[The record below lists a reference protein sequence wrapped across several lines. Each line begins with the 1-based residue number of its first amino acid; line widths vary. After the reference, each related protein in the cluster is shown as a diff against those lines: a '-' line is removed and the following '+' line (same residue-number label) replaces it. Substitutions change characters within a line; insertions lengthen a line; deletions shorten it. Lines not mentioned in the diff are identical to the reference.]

1 MDLDATLLTTFR
13 ARFEAKEPDPKNFVR
28 RVTKLDVYLT
38 VEDLV
43 EARRSKGFAWEGI
56 AEDFS
61 ALGVD
66 MPVATLKTCFRRAR
80 NIKRSGASARPKTP
94 RRSTRPLRVERQAE
108 RSAGG
113 SVAEIL
119 PISEGASSAL
129 VDAAPPTT
137 PAATEVPSSNHE
149 EASNVAADAHAQNPQ
164 APADAASGSADR
176 VASNTPPMAATD
188 ADAHTTLE
196 SGPGPC
202 SDAAAVDSP
211 SPTLEGSSQS
221 FPVAQSGANGGSRE
235 EMVRDGGNDSAPTE
249 ELRSLAADGHSAAGT
264 RNVALRTVEGEDE
277 PPRAA
282 LVDHAARNDAAKNE
296 TVTPP
301 AVAPNPRDVSRLSE
315 LRARA
320 SPPDKRRMAFIP
332 RPDEEL

>member
-13 ARFEAKEPDPKNFVR
+13 ARFEAKEPHPKNFVR

-61 ALGVD
+61 ALGVE

-80 NIKRSGASARPKTP
+80 SIKTARPKTP
-94 RRSTRPLRVERQAE
+94 RRSPRPLRVERQTE
-108 RSAGG
+108 RSAAD
-113 SVAEIL
+113 SVAELL
-119 PISEGASSAL
+119 PTREGASSTL

-149 EASNVAADAHAQNPQ
+149 EASNVAADAHAQSTE
-164 APADAASGSADR
+164 AAADAASGSPDGVDAK
-176 VASNTPPMAATD
+176 PPMAA
-188 ADAHTTLE
+188 ADAETHTTLE
-196 SGPGPC
+196 RGPGPC
-202 SDAAAVDSP
+202 SDEAAVDAP
-211 SPTLEGSSQS
+211 SPTLEDSSQS
-221 FPVAQSGANGGSRE
+221 SPVAPSGANGGSRE
-235 EMVRDGGNDSAPTE
+235 EMVRDGGNDSAPTD
-249 ELRSLAADGHSAAGT
+249 ELRSVAADGHSAVGT
-264 RNVALRTVEGEDE
+264 GNVALRTVEGEDE

-282 LVDHAARNDAAKNE
+282 LVERGARNDAAQNE

-301 AVAPNPRDVSRLSE
+301 AAAPNPRDVSRLSE

>member
-13 ARFEAKEPDPKNFVR
+13 ARFEAKEPDPKNFLR

-61 ALGVD
+61 ALGVK

-80 NIKRSGASARPKTP
+80 NIKRSGATARPKTP
-94 RRSTRPLRVERQAE
+94 RGSTRPLRVERQAQ
-108 RSAGG
+108 RAGG
-113 SVAEIL
+113 DSVAEML
-119 PISEGASSAL
+119 PTREAASSVL

-137 PAATEVPSSNHE
+137 AAATEVPSSNQE
-149 EASNVAADAHAQNPQ
+149 EASNVAANAHAQSPE
-164 APADAASGSADR
+164 ASTDAASGSADE
-176 VASNTPPMAATD
+176 VSGTPPMAAAD
-188 ADAHTTLE
+188 ANAHTTLE
-196 SGPGPC
+196 SGPRPC
-202 SDAAAVDSP
+202 SDAATVDSP
-211 SPTLEGSSQS
+211 SPTLEASSQS
-221 FPVAQSGANGGSRE
+221 SPVAQCGANGGIRE
-235 EMVRDGGNDSAPTE
+235 EMVGDAGIDSAPTE
-249 ELRSLAADGHSAAGT
+249 ELRPLAADGRSAAGT
-264 RNVALRTVEGEDE
+264 RNVEGEDE

-282 LVDHAARNDAAKNE
+282 LVERAAGDDAAPDE
-296 TVTPP
+296 LVTPP
-301 AVAPNPRDVSRLSE
+301 AAARNPRDVSRLSE

-320 SPPDKRRMAFIP
+320 SPPDERRMAFIP